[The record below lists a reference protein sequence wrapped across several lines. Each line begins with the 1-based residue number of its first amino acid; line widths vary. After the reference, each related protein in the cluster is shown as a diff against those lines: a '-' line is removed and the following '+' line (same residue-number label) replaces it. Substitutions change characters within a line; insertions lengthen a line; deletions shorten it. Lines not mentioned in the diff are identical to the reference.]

1 MTKRFSTPDLSDL
14 HPETFA
20 MDIQFKSFGKK
31 EYFCGQVMTAQCPN
45 DNSKVKEILNNI

>member
-31 EYFCGQVMTAQCPN
+31 ECTIG
-45 DNSKVKEILNNI
+45 K